1 MKYVLISWFLALSFF
16 SCSNSGNQDE
26 KSVTTTS
33 SEAVSTN
40 TIIVD
45 VRTTEEWDNDGHA
58 ACSVNYPLDI
68 FQTKIDS
75 LKKFDKVV
83 LVCRSGNRA
92 NTALHMLEDA
102 GFKEVVNMGPWQNVV
117 CK

>member
-1 MKYVLISWFLALSFF
+1 MKYVLISLFLALSVF
-16 SCSNSGNQDE
+16 SCSNSGKQDAI
-26 KSVTTTS
+26 SVTGKPGEVVTANS
-33 SEAVSTN
+33 
-40 TIIVD
+40 IIVD

-68 FQTKIDS
+68 LQTKIDS
-75 LKKFDKVV
+75 LRKFDKVV
-83 LVCRSGNRA
+83 LVCRSGSRA

-102 GFKEVVNMGPWQNVV
+102 GFKEVVNMGPWQNIV

>member
-45 VRTTEEWDNDGHA
+45 DGHA

-102 GFKEVVNMGPWQNVV
+102 GFKEVINMGPWQNVV

>member
-1 MKYVLISWFLALSFF
+1 MKYIFISVFLLLSVF

-26 KSVTTTS
+26 KSVTATS
-33 SEAVSTN
+33 NEAVSAN

-58 ACSVNYPLDI
+58 ACSVNYPLDV
-68 FQTKIDS
+68 FQLKIDS
-75 LKKFDKVV
+75 LRKYDKVV
-83 LVCRSGNRA
+83 LVCRSGSRA